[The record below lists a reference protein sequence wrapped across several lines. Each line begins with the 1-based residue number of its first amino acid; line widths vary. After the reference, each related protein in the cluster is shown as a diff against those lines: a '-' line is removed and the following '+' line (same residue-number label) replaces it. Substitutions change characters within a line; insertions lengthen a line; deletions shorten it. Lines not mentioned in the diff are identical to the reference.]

1 MLNLLGM
8 VSMFLKGTLMT
19 DHDLVFCA
27 VVLSNNLWV
36 PLAENP
42 KNLRLSLQH
51 SVNIFSK
58 FLWYNE
64 NLLIYWADEFALLWL
79 HEWLKTQKAY

>member
-8 VSMFLKGTLMT
+8 VSMLLKGTLMA
-19 DHDLVFCA
+19 DHNLVFCA
-27 VVLSNNLWV
+27 VVLSNDLWV

-42 KNLRLSLQH
+42 KNLSLSLQH

-64 NLLIYWADEFALLWL
+64 NLLVYWADEFALLWL
-79 HEWLKTQKAY
+79 HKWLKTQKAY